1 MSFDETTNLGILVL
15 RLELESMIF
24 GMDFLKLKRRI
35 KELFFQRLWN
45 D

>member
-1 MSFDETTNLGILVL
+1 MSFDGTADLGILVL

-24 GMDFLKLKRRI
+24 GMDFLTLKRRI
-35 KELFFQRLWN
+35 KELFFQRLRN